1 MDGVHFLHADKH
13 QNSYKLVLSLLM
25 KVTRHDQI
33 TQNRKLGRMGVKKR
47 FQALY
52 HKAF

>member
-13 QNSYKLVLSLLM
+13 QNFYKLVLSLLM

-33 TQNRKLGRMGVKKR
+33 TQNRKLVIFPQYLKK
-47 FQALY
+47 
-52 HKAF
+52 KNII